1 MKAFHPGKVS
11 LERLFLPLALGLI
24 LFAALF
30 LGACTTSQEG
40 QATPASQAPQP
51 AAAVTGASASSQQT
65 PQTGQTGQAVQ
76 GQQTQPVQPSQADT
90 AAPPAAASP
99 STQPSAGVAVVEA
112 ANNSGPLL
120 QVVTTTNFVGDWA
133 RVVGGDRAEVFALL
147 QPGGDPHSFV
157 PGGRDVARVADADV
171 VFTVGLGLEAEWLH
185 DLVHNA
191 QADESRVIELG
202 EVVDPMEFSG
212 PDPHG
217 HGEASHEE
225 GHEEPGHDEH
235 GQEEMTALLGKLL
248 VGDGETGALS
258 VIELD
263 HGEVEQDAFD
273 MGSRAGRIYATGSGR
288 FAIAVSSDANM
299 VHIIDGGTYLEPHG
313 DHFDLVNREAG
324 PIGLDLSGDRPVH
337 LFVGDEWA
345 AIYYD
350 GSGDVVLINEH
361 KLEEQGASYQPVR
374 LNAGPQHGAAVPLED
389 DLFAITP
396 QHPDYASNPEQ
407 YRLPITV
414 DIRNLSGDILYSAG
428 DCPSLHGDA
437 SNGHIAVFGCE
448 GGVLAVEAD
457 HGHFDHSFISAPAGE
472 PEDFRLTTVWG
483 ASGVDHFLALG
494 SAVGLYIV
502 EPEEGEM
509 AQLVPAQ
516 EGNSPIQAALSPDG
530 ELAVVVMSTGEI
542 RLYDLHDGDV
552 IATNSD
558 SLTTPVETGFWG
570 RPHVAMAPGAIFVT
584 DSVGGH
590 VLQLDDHDLE
600 EVDHWD
606 VAGNP
611 TKIAFVGIRGE
622 AEGHEEH
629 GHEEMG
635 HMEAGHDEHGH
646 DEHGHD
652 HGPEDP
658 HFWFDPIR
666 VKLAVNE
673 MAYQLAAQDPA
684 NASVYADNAASYGMQ
699 LDELHAWIQEH
710 VKQVPPERRLL
721 VTSHDS
727 LGYLAAAYGF
737 EVVGLIIPS
746 LAPDVEPSAEHLA
759 ELIDVIRDNNVPAV
773 FGETTVSD
781 KLAQAVARETGAEVV
796 QLYSGSL
803 GVEGSGADTYPWAW
817 CAPTWN
823 ELWRP

>member
-1 MKAFHPGKVS
+1 MKAFNPRKIS
-11 LERLFLPLALGLI
+11 LESLALPLAVALVV
-24 LFAALF
+24 FAALL
-30 LGACTTSQEG
+30 LGACAGSQQEQTTAASQSA
-40 QATPASQAPQP
+40 ATPA
-51 AAAVTGASASSQQT
+51 GASASSL
-65 PQTGQTGQAVQ
+65 PA
-76 GQQTQPVQPSQADT
+76 QQTQPSQSSQPAQQTQEPRAGA
-90 AAPPAAASP
+90 AAPSMAASAP
-99 STQPSAGVAVVEA
+99 ASPTVSNAGGGA
-112 ANNSGPLL
+112 ATPSGPPI
-120 QVVTTTNFVGDWA
+120 QVVATTNFVGDWA

-147 QPGGDPHSFV
+147 PPGGDPHSFV
-157 PGGRDVARVADADV
+157 PGGADVARVADADV

-185 DLVHNA
+185 DLVRNA

-202 EVVDPMEFSG
+202 KVVDPLEFTG
-212 PDPHG
+212 EDPHG
-217 HGEASHEE
+217 HGEH
-225 GHEEPGHDEH
+225 GHEEMGHDEH
-235 GQEEMTALLGKLL
+235 GDEEMTALLGKLL
-248 VGDGETGALS
+248 IGDGETGAMS
-258 VIELD
+258 IIELD

-288 FAIAVSSDANM
+288 FAIAVASDANM
-299 VHIIDGGTYLEPHG
+299 VHIIDGGTYLESHG
-313 DHFDLVNREAG
+313 DHFDLVNREAE

-361 KLEEQGASYQPVR
+361 ELEEEGASYRPVR
-374 LNAGPQHGAAVPLED
+374 LNAGPQHGAVVPLED

-407 YRLPITV
+407 YRLPTTV
-414 DIRNLSGDILYSAG
+414 DIRDVSGNILYSAG

-437 SNGHIAVFGCE
+437 SNGHIAVFGCV
-448 GGVLAVEAD
+448 GGVLAVEAHEGD
-457 HGHFDHSFISAPAGE
+457 FDHSFISAPQGE

-509 AQLVPAQ
+509 EQLVAAE
-516 EGNSPIQAALSPDG
+516 EGNSPIQAALSQDG
-530 ELAVVVMSTGEI
+530 ELAVVVMSSGEI

-558 SLTTPVETGFWG
+558 VLTTPVETGFWG
-570 RPHVAMAPGAIFVT
+570 RPHIAMAPGAIFVT
-584 DSVGGH
+584 DSVGGQ

-600 EVDHWD
+600 EVGHWD

-611 TKIAFVGIRGE
+611 TKIAFVGIQGE

-629 GHEEMG
+629 GHEE
-635 HMEAGHDEHGH
+635 AGH

-652 HGPEDP
+652 HGPLDP

-673 MAYQLAAQDPA
+673 MAYQLAAQDPG
-684 NASVYADNAASYGMQ
+684 NASVYADNAASYGEQ
-699 LDELHAWIQEH
+699 LEELHAWIQEH
-710 VKQVPPERRLL
+710 VKMVPPERRLL
-721 VTSHDS
+721 VTSHDT
-727 LGYLAAAYGF
+727 LAYLAAAYGF
-737 EVVGLIIPS
+737 EVVGLVIPS

-759 ELIDVIRDNNVPAV
+759 ELIDVVRDNNLPAV
-773 FGETTVSD
+773 FGETTVSE

-803 GVEGSGADTYPWAW
+803 GEAGSGADTYLGMVRANVERIVE
-817 CAPTWN
+817 A
-823 ELWRP
+823 LK